1 MNDFVF
7 KKKIGQNFLS
17 DKNLLR
23 GICADANV
31 EKHDEILEIG
41 AGAGSLTSELCNLA
55 KRVVAIEIDKDLK
68 PVLENIKADN
78 LTLIF
83 DDVLKIE
90 TSSKMRDDVLKIET
104 SKIDDMFEKTF
115 KLVANLPYY
124 ITSPIIFKFLRESKK
139 VSSITI
145 MVQKEVAQR
154 MVAKSGSKDYG
165 LLSVSCAF
173 FGTPL
178 ILRNVSRKMFCP
190 IPDVDSCVVGMK
202 VERGKFDIDAD
213 FFYSITKA
221 CFKSRRKTILN
232 NLVEEFKFDKNQLCL
247 LPFDFTR
254 RAEELGVNEFVSL
267 AKLIANIN
275 EEGKSK

>member
-1 MNDFVF
+1 MMDFVF
-7 KKKIGQNFLS
+7 KKRFGQNFLT

-23 GICADANV
+23 GICTDAQIC
-31 EKHDEILEIG
+31 KDDEVLEIG
-41 AGAGSLTSELCNLA
+41 AGAGALTKELCEFS
-55 KRVVAIEIDKDLK
+55 KRVVAIEIDQDLK
-68 PVLENIKADN
+68 PVLEKIGAKN

-90 TSSKMRDDVLKIET
+90 TV
-104 SKIDDMFEKTF
+104 KIDDMFEKTF

-232 NLVEEFKFDKNQLCL
+232 NLVEEFKFNKNQLCL

>member
-90 TSSKMRDDVLKIET
+90 TS
-104 SKIDDMFEKTF
+104 KIDDMFEKTF

-139 VSSITI
+139 ISSITI

-154 MVAKSGSKDYG
+154 MVAKVGSKEYG
-165 LLSVSCAF
+165 LLSVGCSF
-173 FGTPL
+173 FGSPQ
-178 ILRNVSRKMFCP
+178 ILRNVSRKMFYP
-190 IPDVDSCVVGMK
+190 VPEVDSCVVGLV
-202 VERGKFDIDAD
+202 VERNKFDIDAD
-213 FFYSITKA
+213 LFYNVTKA

-232 NLVEEFKFDKNQLCL
+232 NLAEVFNLSKSQLNS
-247 LPFDFTR
+247 LPFDFSR
-254 RAEELGVNEFVSL
+254 RAEELSTQEFVDL
-267 AKLIANIN
+267 AKLVVNLNA
-275 EEGKSK
+275 EGKNK